1 MILCK
6 IYLLCIVH
14 HFLYFI
20 FLNVSNLSSIGR
32 CAFPLL
38 VFNTLNQEQ
47 GSVSMTP
54 PKKIKAKAKSHI
66 NRNSAVFHSSIYAKL
81 GHSMIKFVF
90 SDSACSN
97 KHSISQFLFWIE
109 ESWDCIPILVHN
121 IGHKWNWVSIFPMA
135 YINIL
140 SNKSLHLEF
149 PPHFLPEKVCT
160 VQRKFTINFAYISVG
175 LLRTSRFGSSSTQK
189 YTDGL

>member
-1 MILCK
+1 MSITFSISFSWMSQTFPVLED
-6 IYLLCIVH
+6 VH
-14 HFLYFI
+14 SLSLFLTHWI
-20 FLNVSNLSSIGR
+20 RNREVS
-32 CAFPLL
+32 
-38 VFNTLNQEQ
+38 VWH
-47 GSVSMTP
+47 P
-54 PKKIKAKAKSHI
+54 PKKIRAKENSHI
-66 NRNSAVFHSSIYAKL
+66 NRNSAVLHSSIYAKL
-81 GHSMIKFVF
+81 GRSMIKFVF

-97 KHSISQFLFWIE
+97 KHSIRQFLFWIE

-121 IGHKWNWVSIFPMA
+121 IAHKWNWVSIFPMA
-135 YINIL
+135 YINFL

-175 LLRTSRFGSSSTQK
+175 LHCTSRFGSNSTQK